1 MVAEHGMLMFNKGL
15 IEKLVKAKRHG
26 YAGPIKKVR
35 FLCKELEAVLG
46 ILMVSWFNEGG
57 KNDC

>member
-1 MVAEHGMLMFNKGL
+1 MLMFNKGL

-46 ILMVSWFNEGG
+46 ILMVSRFNEGG